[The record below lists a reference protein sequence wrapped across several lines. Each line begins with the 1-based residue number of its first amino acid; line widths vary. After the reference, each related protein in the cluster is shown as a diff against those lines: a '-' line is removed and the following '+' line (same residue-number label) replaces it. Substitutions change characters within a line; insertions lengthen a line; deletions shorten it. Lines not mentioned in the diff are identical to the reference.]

1 MQLITRVDVSDPGS
15 CEVNADCV
23 LLLELD
29 DGRRLPLLT
38 DRGWGETQLWSQ
50 TTLAELEP
58 VARMVVGP
66 DIPFGDLTEDD
77 MAHGHWLT
85 LARPSPEPECGS
97 QCRGPGKAAAP
108 GRVHPRSP
116 SPRGGKS
123 QLAGILRTRRGLL
136 ASRHE
141 RVSGERKFS
150 GVAGM
155 GLLPSAHATSRCSVC

>member
-85 LARPSPEPECGS
+85 LARQAQS
-97 QCRGPGKAAAP
+97 QNVGVSAEDLAKLPH
-108 GRVHPRSP
+108 RVEFTHEVLHRVEGSP
-116 SPRGGKS
+116 S
-123 QLAGILRTRRGLL
+123 
-136 ASRHE
+136 
-141 RVSGERKFS
+141 
-150 GVAGM
+150 
-155 GLLPSAHATSRCSVC
+155 